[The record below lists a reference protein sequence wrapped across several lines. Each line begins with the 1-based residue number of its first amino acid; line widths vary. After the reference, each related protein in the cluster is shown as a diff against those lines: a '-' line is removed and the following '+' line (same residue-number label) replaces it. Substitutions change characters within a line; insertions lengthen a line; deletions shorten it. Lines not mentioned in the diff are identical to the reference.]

1 MNKDYK
7 YINEMIDKGYI
18 RDTIYQVYED
28 RHINQLNEIFKY
40 FDEMYEAPI
49 SKLGIQESDKCFHF
63 ESCDRYDRDGRYELY
78 GEIIYK
84 YFPQT
89 EYDKGYP
96 YELQFLEFLP
106 LLYVNLNRCYNE
118 GDTIDGIIDGK
129 EVEYDVIKS
138 SCDILSDD
146 SGEYVELELMDKIDK
161 CLRYIVKYTVRYY
174 SKCDRLVIEKKNI
187 RGDLIN
193 GN

>member
-40 FDEMYEAPI
+40 FDEMYKAPI
-49 SKLGIQESDKCFHF
+49 CKLGIQESDKCFHF
-63 ESCDRYDRDGRYELY
+63 ESCDRYDRDGKYELY

-84 YFPQT
+84 YFPQI

-106 LLYVNLNRCYNE
+106 LLYINLNRCYNE

-138 SCDILSDD
+138 SCDVLSDD
-146 SGEYVELELMDKIDK
+146 SGEYVELELMDKIDE

-174 SKCDRLVIEKKNI
+174 SKCDRLVIEKKI
-187 RGDLIN
+187 
-193 GN
+193 

>member
-1 MNKDYK
+1 M
-7 YINEMIDKGYI
+7 
-18 RDTIYQVYED
+18 YED
-28 RHINQLNEIFKY
+28 RHINQLNEIFKF
-40 FDEMYEAPI
+40 FDEMYKAPM

-63 ESCDRYDRDGRYELY
+63 ESCDRYDRDGKYELY

-89 EYDKGYP
+89 EYDDKRYP

-106 LLYVNLNRCYNE
+106 LLYININRCYSK
-118 GDTIDGIIDGK
+118 GDTIEAIIDGRK
-129 EVEYDVIKS
+129 VEYDVIKS

-161 CLRYIVKYTVRYY
+161 CLRYTVKYTVRYY
-174 SKCDRLVIEKKNI
+174 SKCDRLVIERIYRK
-187 RGDLIN
+187 GDN
-193 GN
+193 